1 MPGDV
6 TQTLLL
12 IEDDPHLPLLLEH
25 MLERR
30 WTAVAQKLVCVT
42 SLRQA
47 LAVLETEPVSAI
59 LLDLSLPDA
68 SGLAG
73 LRALRAASAQVPILV
88 LTGNPDVTQA
98 VDAIRLG
105 ATEYLIK
112 GEIGAPMLVR
122 ALAMAQART
131 QLPTGVQVAQRQ
143 DGAFQVT
150 YMSLTSILSG
160 EEFGKRLTQQSV
172 GLDCVQCLAR
182 WVERGTAVLRPLIIT
197 QGA

>member
-6 TQTLLL
+6 SQTLLL

-30 WTAVAQKLVCVT
+30 WTDVAQKLVCVT
-42 SLRQA
+42 SLRQ
-47 LAVLETEPVSAI
+47 
-59 LLDLSLPDA
+59 
-68 SGLAG
+68 
-73 LRALRAASAQVPILV
+73 
-88 LTGNPDVTQA
+88 
-98 VDAIRLG
+98 
-105 ATEYLIK
+105 
-112 GEIGAPMLVR
+112 
-122 ALAMAQART
+122 
-131 QLPTGVQVAQRQ
+131 

-150 YMSLTSILSG
+150 YGGLTAILSG